1 MVVPAFSGLLTRAAI
16 PAMGGAFA
24 TDKGKRFLS
33 GFTDFMTGGMTDLD
47 QKGDSRLQEFQ
58 KNQTKRNIKAA
69 QGFGDLMTGGMTD
82 FDQKGDSGVQQF
94 GKKVTGALGQ
104 AMLGGTGSLARDAM
118 DLVGINGTQRM
129 DTGETSQGAQ
139 ELAQKVQQN
148 EMSGLQ
154 QRTAN
159 FLQNMNPYNSMYP
172 GSPENP
178 MDPMGVPLVPGPD
191 GELINENLRKL
202 TGGDR
207 DELERRRQIL
217 GGM

>member
-1 MVVPAFSGLLTRAAI
+1 M
-16 PAMGGAFA
+16 
-24 TDKGKRFLS
+24 
-33 GFTDFMTGGMTDLD
+33 
-47 QKGDSRLQEFQ
+47 KGDGKGFLDSF
-58 KNQTKRNIKAA
+58 KAN
-69 QGFGDLMTGGMTD
+69 
-82 FDQKGDSGVQQF
+82 
-94 GKKVTGALGQ
+94 
-104 AMLGGTGSLARDAM
+104 AM
-118 DLVGINGTQRM
+118 DLNKMNGTTDM
-129 DTGETSQGAQ
+129 MGLPSQGAQ

-159 FLQNMNPYNSMYP
+159 FMQNINPYNSLYP

-191 GELINENLRKL
+191 GQLINENLMKL

-207 DELERRRQIL
+207 DELEKRRQIL

>member
-1 MVVPAFSGLLTRAAI
+1 MIIECNSF
-16 PAMGGAFA
+16 
-24 TDKGKRFLS
+24 K
-33 GFTDFMTGGMTDLD
+33 
-47 QKGDSRLQEFQ
+47 
-58 KNQTKRNIKAA
+58 KNQAKRN
-69 QGFGDLMTGGMTD
+69 LE
-82 FDQKGDSGVQQF
+82 F
-94 GKKVTGALGQ
+94 GKKAAGAVGKT
-104 AMLGGTGSLARDAM
+104 MMGGVGSLAMNAM
-118 DLVGINGTQRM
+118 NLNKVNGTERM

-139 ELAQKVQQN
+139 ELAQKVN
-148 EMSGLQ
+148 ENEKTGLM
-154 QRTAN
+154 QRVAN
-159 FLQNMNPYNSMYP
+159 FLQNQKVQDLNPYNSMYP